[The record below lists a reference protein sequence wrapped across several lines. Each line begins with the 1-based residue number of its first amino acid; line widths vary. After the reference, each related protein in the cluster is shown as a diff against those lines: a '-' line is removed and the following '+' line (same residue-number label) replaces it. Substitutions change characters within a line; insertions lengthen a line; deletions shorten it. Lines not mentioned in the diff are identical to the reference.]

1 MSDRRS
7 RTVAVDLDARGRG
20 FGGDDRAVS
29 DVVGYILVF
38 SLITITIGTVFAVG
52 ITGVEDRREAERVAN
67 VERAFDVFDDNLRD
81 IQRYGDPSRATEI
94 RLAGGTLATSGE
106 TRFALVNSTDP
117 AVAANAT
124 DGSSI
129 ETNSLVYRDGET
141 TIAYEAGALV
151 RGDGDGSVLLSGPRF
166 VAADGRTT
174 IPIIGLESGSDDSV
188 SGDGT
193 VQVTVAV
200 PEKYRGRY
208 ERSPDSSETTVFTP
222 SSDETYLHVETDH
235 PEAWREYFARPNGFD
250 PIDVDAD
257 GVAVARLR
265 EDEEI
270 YVHDIKRDVFLRR

>member
-1 MSDRRS
+1 VSDRRS
-7 RTVAVDLDARGRG
+7 RTVTVDFDARRRE
-20 FGGDDRAVS
+20 FGGDDRGVS
-29 DVVGYILVF
+29 DVVGYVLVF

-52 ITGVEDRREAERVAN
+52 IAGVEDRREAERVAN

-81 IQRYGDPSRATEI
+81 IQRYGDPSRATEV

-124 DGSSI
+124 DDW
-129 ETNSLVYRDGET
+129 NADSLVYRDGET

-151 RGDGDGSVLLSGPRF
+151 RGDGGGSVLLSGPRF

-174 IPIIGLESGSDDSV
+174 IPIVGLESDSDDSV

-200 PEKYRGRY
+200 PERYRERN
-208 ERSPDSSETTVFTP
+208 ERSSDSSETTVLTP
-222 SSDETYLHVETDH
+222 SSEDTYLHVETDH
-235 PEAWREYFARPNGFD
+235 PEAWRGYFARTNGFE
-250 PIDVDAD
+250 PIDVDTD

-265 EDEEI
+265 EDGEI
-270 YVHDIKRDVFLRR
+270 YVHDIERDVFLRR